1 MAEPRSYQ
9 RPPQVF
15 ISFHGDELRDNFI
28 RYLVWGLR
36 DERVNVFID
45 RAEAN
50 RRDIRNLSTKIEE
63 SNIAF
68 LDPPLI
74 AVVIFSKRYTESE
87 MCLNEHQKMHEHVEQ
102 SNLKVIPVFY
112 DVSISDVKNL
122 QGEFGNHFEE
132 MRMKYA
138 NDPLKVLNWE
148 YSLSSIAER
157 TGLTSEEHGT
167 GLGLVM
173 AIVRAVNSELTDS
186 SERRK
191 ITKGQVLVL
200 ASAAV
205 FIFSLFVARLLCTDV
220 KVYKAVKCLLGFPVL
235 VGVLNQLYCLRTQPN
250 RR

>member
-1 MAEPRSYQ
+1 MAEPRPYQ

-50 RRDIRNLSTKIEE
+50 RRDIRNISTKIEE
-63 SNIAF
+63 SNIAV
-68 LDPPLI
+68 I
-74 AVVIFSKRYTESE
+74 IFSKRYTESE
-87 MCLNEHQKMHEHVEQ
+87 MCLNEHQKMHEHVKQ

-122 QGEFGNHFEE
+122 EGEFGNHFEE
-132 MRMKYA
+132 MKMKYA
-138 NDPLKVLNWE
+138 NDPLKILNWE
-148 YSLSSIAER
+148 NSLSSIVER

-173 AIVRAVNSELTDS
+173 AIVRAVKSELTDS
-186 SERRK
+186 LERRK
-191 ITKGQVLVL
+191 IMKGQVFVL

-220 KVYKAVKCLLGFPVL
+220 KVYKAVKCLLGFLVL
-235 VGVLNQLYCLRTQPN
+235 VGVLHQLYCLRKHPN
-250 RR
+250 R